1 YVLVFVPDWEVY
13 TEGSSF
19 VDAIE
24 MARDAIGLSGIVNE
38 NNGNEFPKVSSCE
51 EAVMIAKK
59 DADENMD
66 FSTGILTLVEVVM
79 FLVYSKRY
87 LWRNLG

>member
-1 YVLVFVPDWEVY
+1 MQSKLAWISCLYASRTRFASVY
-13 TEGSSF
+13 RRQE
-19 VDAIE
+19 
-24 MARDAIGLSGIVNE
+24 SGIVNE